1 MQSED
6 VSEKCVECK
15 DWYEYELLAG
25 SEKVIISFLRRES
38 VRDLASK
45 DGELR
50 VFIVAG
56 EVSGDVIASRL
67 MSSLKMLSP
76 FPVRFAGVGGLTMSQ
91 QGLNSLF
98 PMEDIAVMGIWELLP
113 HLSMFRVKL
122 KETVESALTFRPHVV
137 LTVDSKGFSFRFLKQ
152 LRARYGVH
160 RLASPQHFHYVAPSF
175 WAWRGG
181 ESRLKG
187 LLEFVDHVFCILPFE
202 AEVCRSNGL
211 AATFVGHPTLED
223 VLELKINKCVD
234 KEWKVQGDG
243 EEFRR
248 NYGISSVQAIENTS
262 VSFEILQD
270 MRESTI
276 ISVLPGSRLQEV
288 TRMLSI
294 FSRTMELL
302 KDAFSELT
310 AVIHVAPNKHV
321 EEYISNAVCQWPVP
335 AILVPGGSPCM
346 KYNSFSASRVALC
359 TSGTVAVE
367 LQLARLPCVVAYR
380 AHLLTEWFIRY
391 KAKIPYISLPNIV
404 LDSPIIPEALFE
416 ACTPSRLAPLLMDLI
431 QDESLRQKQ
440 VSAAGKFFN
449 LLDPLKRVSGNSTE
463 RESLLLEYTPS
474 MIAASA
480 VLNSERI

>member
-1 MQSED
+1 M
-6 VSEKCVECK
+6 
-15 DWYEYELLAG
+15 
-25 SEKVIISFLRRES
+25 FLRTVWNVKIDMNSSFFRVVKRSLSVSGRES

-50 VFIVAG
+50 VFLVAG
-56 EVSGDVIASRL
+56 EVSGDIIASRF
-67 MSSLKMLSP
+67 MNSLERLSP
-76 FPVRFAGVGGLTMSQ
+76 IPVRFAGVGGLMMSR

-113 HLSMFRVKL
+113 HLSKF
-122 KETVESALTFRPHVV
+122 KEYGKFFA
-137 LTVDSKGFSFRFLKQ
+137 
-152 LRARYGVH
+152 ARYGEQ

-181 ESRLKG
+181 EARLKG
-187 LLEFVDHVFCILPFE
+187 LSEFVDHMFCILPFE

-223 VLELKINKCVD
+223 ALELKINKCIVN
-234 KEWKVQGDG
+234 EWKVQGDG
-243 EEFRR
+243 EKFRK
-248 NYGISSVQAIENTS
+248 NYGISS
-262 VSFEILQD
+262 
-270 MRESTI
+270 ESTI
-276 ISVLPGSRLQEV
+276 ISLLPGSRLQEV

-294 FSRTMELL
+294 YSRTMELL
-302 KDAFSELT
+302 KSALSELT
-310 AVIHVAPNKHV
+310 AVIHVAPNTRV
-321 EEYISNAVCQWPVP
+321 EEYISKAVHEWPVSVV
-335 AILVPGGSPCM
+335 LVPGGSPCM
-346 KYNSFSASRVALC
+346 RYNSFSMEKSSLVRALGLVSSATLCLKLIPSTTLVCTVTCLLYTAASRLALC

-416 ACTPSRLAPLLMDLI
+416 ACTPKRLAPLLIDLMH
-431 QDESLRQKQ
+431 DESLRCKQ
-440 VSAAGKFFN
+440 VSAAEKFLS
-449 LLDPLKRVSGNSTE
+449 LLDPLKRVSGNPAQSGHK
-463 RESLLLEYTPS
+463 LLEYTPS

-480 VLNSERI
+480 VLNS

>member
-1 MQSED
+1 MFLRT
-6 VSEKCVECK
+6 VWNVKI
-15 DWYEYELLAG
+15 G
-25 SEKVIISFLRRES
+25 MNTSFLRVAKRSLSVSGRES

-56 EVSGDVIASRL
+56 EVSGDIIASRF
-67 MSSLKMLSP
+67 MNSLKKLSP
-76 FPVRFAGVGGLTMSQ
+76 FPVRFAGVGGLMMSQ

-122 KETVESALTFRPHVV
+122 KETVESVLSFRPHVV

-152 LRARYGVH
+152 LRARYGLH
-160 RLASPQHFHYVAPSF
+160 RLDSPQCFHYVAPSF

-187 LLEFVDHVFCILPFE
+187 LSEFVDHVFCILPFE

-211 AATFVGHPTLED
+211 PATFVGHPTLED
-223 VLELKINKCVD
+223 VLELKINKCID
-234 KEWKVQGDG
+234 KEWKVEGDG
-243 EEFRR
+243 EKFRR
-248 NYGISSVQAIENTS
+248 NYGISSG
-262 VSFEILQD
+262 
-270 MRESTI
+270 STV

-321 EEYISNAVCQWPVP
+321 EKYISNAVCEWPISV
-335 AILVPGGSPCM
+335 ILVPGGSPCM

-380 AHLLTEWFIRY
+380 AHILTEWFIRY

-404 LDSPIIPEALFE
+404 LDSAIIPEALFE
-416 ACTPSRLAPLLMDLI
+416 ACTPSQLAPLLMDLMH
-431 QDESLRQKQ
+431 DESLRQKQ
-440 VSAAGKFFN
+440 ISAAEMFFN
-449 LLDPLKRVSGNSTE
+449 LLDPLKRVSGNSTQ
-463 RESLLLEYTPS
+463 REPGVFEYTPS
-474 MIAASA
+474 MMAASA
-480 VLNSERI
+480 LFNSGRI